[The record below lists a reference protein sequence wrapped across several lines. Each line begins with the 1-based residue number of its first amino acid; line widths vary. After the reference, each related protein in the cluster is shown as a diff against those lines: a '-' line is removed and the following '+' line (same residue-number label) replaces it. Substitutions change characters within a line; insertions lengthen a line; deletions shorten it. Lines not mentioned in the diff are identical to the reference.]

1 MMQCIDNPFL
11 TYCGDKS
18 SIESILRESE
28 EDASFSDARVSD
40 EQKLEEVVVS
50 LSHPQ
55 AEL

>member
-1 MMQCIDNPFL
+1 MMQCNDIPFL

-18 SIESILRESE
+18 SIESVLRESE